1 MQSIKKLFFLGL
13 IFTIFLAGCGG
24 YSSSG
29 NMPGPQSAMMSLSVT
44 DAPPTGVT
52 VFSFEVTLT
61 GATLHGTGI
70 YATNTDLLAGK
81 GPQRIEVKHLETENA
96 FLNLSNVVP
105 GNYNTLNLTFSNPEV
120 TFRND
125 TAAAIAGCAPAAV
138 CEIKPTGTLTT
149 TVTGQFNPSAG
160 TQTGVLLDLN
170 LNNLLTQSLGVD
182 FGAAGAVTA
191 TTQSMNNQGDLE
203 NLDDLEGV
211 VATAGATQF
220 TLQTADTG
228 NVTITID
235 GNTEFDGFDACT
247 TANAACLSNGQSVD
261 VDLALLA
268 SGSFVAKKIELHDD
282 ATAAGDDA
290 LDGVI
295 SKIDGPAQFEMV
307 VIDELRNVTN
317 VSVGDPITVML
328 TTTGSLTSFRVDTDG
343 ISVPTVLQQA
353 FENSHDTSQLIP
365 GQTVQVR
372 KVTLTG
378 GPAPAAITVTTD
390 RVRLRDTRLTA
401 TVSGH
406 PVGDNFNI
414 ASLPGLFTANGITT
428 IQVHT
433 SADTS
438 FENVAGVNDLADT
451 NSVSVRGLLFSS
463 TPNPVI
469 VADKVRK
476 R

>member
-1 MQSIKKLFFLGL
+1 MQSIKQLFFMGL
-13 IFTIFLAGCGG
+13 IFTLVLSGCGG
-24 YSSSG
+24 YSS
-29 NMPGPQSAMMSLSVT
+29 PGTGPGTQSATMSLSVT
-44 DAPPTGVT
+44 DAPPAGVT

-61 GATLHGTGI
+61 GATLNGTGI
-70 YATNTDLLAGK
+70 YATNVDLLAGK

-96 FLNLSNVVP
+96 FLNLARVTP
-105 GNYNTLNLTFSNPEV
+105 GTYTTLKLTFSNPEL

-125 TAAAIAGCAPAAV
+125 SAAAIAGCAPAAV
-138 CEIKPTGTLTT
+138 CEIKPAGTLTST
-149 TVTGQFNPSAG
+149 INGQFNPSMG

-170 LNNLLTQSLGVD
+170 LNTLLTQSLGVD
-182 FGAAGAVTA
+182 FSSAGAVSA
-191 TTQSMNNQGDLE
+191 TQQSMSNQGELE
-203 NLDDLEGV
+203 NLDDLEGIV
-211 VATAGATQF
+211 SATGNSQF
-220 TLQTADTG
+220 TLQTSDEG
-228 NVTITID
+228 SVTVTLD
-235 GNTEFDGFDACT
+235 ANTQFEGFDACT
-247 TANAACLSNGQSVD
+247 TADAACLLNGQSVD

-307 VIDELRNVTN
+307 VVDELRSVTN

-328 TTTGSLTSFRVDTDG
+328 TTTGNLTSFRVDTNG
-343 ISVPTVLQQA
+343 LSVPATFQQA

-378 GPAPAAITVTTD
+378 GPVPAAITVTTD

-414 ASLPGLFTANGITT
+414 GTLPGLFTANGIST
-428 IQVHT
+428 ILVHT
-433 SADTS
+433 SADTN
-438 FENVAGVNDLADT
+438 FDNIAGVNDLADT
-451 NSVSVRGLLFSS
+451 NTVSVRGLLFLT
-463 TPNPVI
+463 TPAPVL